1 MKHQVTIKGY
11 HEFDA
16 KELYAI
22 VRHVHLTT
30 DFMSDDFDRKFIG
43 VEAFA
48 KYHQE
53 LLGIYGALML
63 IAMLDNRPVGYLTIK
78 VNTAIRLRHTAQL
91 TMGIVEGY
99 RKQGIGSQLL
109 QAALK
114 RLKETKAI
122 EILYLM
128 VRADHVAAIRL
139 YQSFHFE
146 TLIRL
151 ARDTKIGTDY
161 YDGILMRRFI

>member
-1 MKHQVTIKGY
+1 MKQQVTIKGY

-30 DFMSDDFDRKFIG
+30 DFMSDDFDRKFTG

-53 LLGIYGALML
+53 LPSIYGSMML
-63 IAMLDNRPVGYLTIK
+63 IAMSDSRPVGYLTIE
-78 VNTAIRLRHTAQL
+78 VNNAIRLRHTARL

-99 RKQGIGSQLL
+99 RKQGIGRQLL
-109 QAALK
+109 QAALE

-151 ARDTKIGTDY
+151 ERDTKIGTDY
-161 YDGILMRRFI
+161 YDGVLMRRFI